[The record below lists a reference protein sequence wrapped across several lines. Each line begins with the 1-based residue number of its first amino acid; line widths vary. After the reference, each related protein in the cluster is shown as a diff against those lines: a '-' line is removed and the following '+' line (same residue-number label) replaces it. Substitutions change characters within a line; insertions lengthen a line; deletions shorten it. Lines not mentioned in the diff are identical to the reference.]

1 MNIEKKY
8 NSFYKKYFISDKI
21 YIDIDM
27 QFDKDEV
34 EVYVEIEKHTN
45 VKYEFNKET
54 NQLEVDRILPYPFF
68 YPYAY
73 GFIPGTKAKDEDELD
88 ALIISDRPIK
98 NDRVYKATVVGTLV
112 MEDEKGLDEKILT
125 VFSDENATDSINA
138 TMENDIRWF
147 FSNYKNNTKRKWSII
162 HSFENKEKA
171 LELVEEYRLPENKLF
186 NKNDFNQ

>member
-21 YIDIDM
+21 YIDM
-27 QFDKDEV
+27 QFDKDQV

-125 VFSDENATDSINA
+125 VFSDENPTDSISA

-147 FSNYKNNTKRKWSII
+147 FSNHKNNTKRKWSII

-186 NKNDFNQ
+186 NKNDLNQ